1 MVQKSNKSLRPHLRT
16 HWLANPPHLRAQ
28 QREDEYKGTYTHG
41 DRLPDMHSHRYT
53 QLLTVVGLAAPV
65 DCCIFANVKLVTV
78 NNNKDQTDSKSV
90 NSLTNA
96 LSALELGR
104 TLRIVIA
111 PKREKDYTLPK
122 P

>member
-1 MVQKSNKSLRPHLRT
+1 
-16 HWLANPPHLRAQ
+16 
-28 QREDEYKGTYTHG
+28 
-41 DRLPDMHSHRYT
+41 MHSHRYT